1 MVISEQYHWEAA
13 GERSKHTLRDLVNAA
28 YALTPARIALM

>member
-1 MVISEQYHWEAA
+1 MVISEEYHWEAA
-13 GERSKHTLRDLVNAA
+13 GERLERAVSDLVNAA